1 MWCKQDPILSSC
13 IRLQEMVFNSN
24 ISHWGYAFL
33 DASFLLRLPISV
45 VAHLETFSGVLF
57 WQKSKPWL
65 CSHISLHSR
74 ANSCMLHD
82 AGKDTIWHL
91 VFLAFFQAT
100 ARGIT
105 FTIILSFLSPP
116 AYPFFFFF
124 FLIHVQQVPSVPS
137 HVPRSFPM
145 SAVELKR
152 DFLNVIDQVVTNLA
166 GSHSLDIHQI
176 ATTECRCWV
185 SSVF

>member
-116 AYPFFFFF
+116 AYPFFFF
-124 FLIHVQQVPSVPS
+124 
-137 HVPRSFPM
+137 SFSFM
-145 SAVELKR
+145 FS
-152 DFLNVIDQVVTNLA
+152 
-166 GSHSLDIHQI
+166 
-176 ATTECRCWV
+176 RCLQSPAMFPDLFQCQLW
-185 SSVF
+185 S

>member
-1 MWCKQDPILSSC
+1 MPFHIL
-13 IRLQEMVFNSN
+13 
-24 ISHWGYAFL
+24 L
-33 DASFLLRLPISV
+33 DSSFLLRLPISV

-65 CSHISLHSR
+65 CIHISLPHQSSLMYATWCR
-74 ANSCMLHD
+74 QRHN
-82 AGKDTIWHL
+82 
-91 VFLAFFQAT
+91 LALRISSKQQHEE
-100 ARGIT
+100 
-105 FTIILSFLSPP
+105 SLSPSSSP
-116 AYPFFFFF
+116 FFLHLFIFFFFF

-152 DFLNVIDQVVTNLA
+152 DFLNLIDQVVTNLA

-185 SSVF
+185 SSVL